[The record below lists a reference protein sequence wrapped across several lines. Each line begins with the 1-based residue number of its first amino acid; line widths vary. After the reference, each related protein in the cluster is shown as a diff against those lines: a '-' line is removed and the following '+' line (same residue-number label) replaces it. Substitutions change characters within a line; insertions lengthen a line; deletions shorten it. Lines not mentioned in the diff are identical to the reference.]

1 MTVIWVKKLT
11 AGRARDPA
19 RTRPSRRMKLRSY
32 LAFGDKFGCQIVEAG
47 RPVFG
52 RALPVFDSARARLR
66 RKGKKK
72 AASEGSDD
80 GPFFSPSEQVTTAC
94 VVAVV

>member
-1 MTVIWVKKLT
+1 MTVTWVKKLT

-19 RTRPSRRMKLRSY
+19 RTRPSWRMKLRSY

-52 RALPVFDSARARLR
+52 RASPVFDSARARLPPEGQE
-66 RKGKKK
+66 KGR
-72 AASEGSDD
+72 
-80 GPFFSPSEQVTTAC
+80 V
-94 VVAVV
+94 